1 MQENEDIELKVIR
14 ETNNKATK
22 MEKIKEPWR

>member
-1 MQENEDIELKVIR
+1 MRIIELKVIR